1 MDKKTAQIVRELINK
16 NLNLEGDGFKF
27 ELLNATYDDN
37 QVTFKLRVQS
47 DDAIP
52 QHEAELDR
60 ANKWRT
66 SLGKKTLSKEIICKI
81 GGASC
86 KLVGFRPKA
95 RKQPFIIENVENG
108 KQYVIDE
115 FTAELHYGLAS

>member
-1 MDKKTAQIVRELINK
+1 MDKKTAELIRKIINQ
-16 NLNLEGDGFKF
+16 NLDLKDEGFKF
-27 ELLNATYDDN
+27 ELLNATFDDN

-47 DDAIP
+47 NDAIP
-52 QHEAELDR
+52 QIEAELDR
-60 ANKWRT
+60 ANNWRK

-81 GGASC
+81 GGDSC

-95 RKQPFIIENVENG
+95 RTKPFIIENVNNG
-108 KQYVIDE
+108 NQYVIDE